1 MRQPMGEA
9 SGGSHYFVNAM
20 LAGALGA
27 ALYSGAFVW
36 LASLKQ
42 LELFALAWMTPL
54 FVLPLAVALFRSG
67 RIGIVG
73 ALLLTGGI
81 TAAHFAALLA
91 ALASYAP
98 GPIYATAA
106 ERAAD
111 AARAQLVSFK
121 MGGVSSAVGAALSF
135 AFIAMLAPGLR
146 DRRRLSDYALAT
158 LALTALGTVVF
169 VALSVR
175 GGPVTPPEFALL
187 LYVPWQLVFAFAIVS
202 AFKDHHATA
211 PASSVRASPTT

>member
-1 MRQPMGEA
+1 MSDTHAVGNTRQPASEA
-9 SGGSHYFVNAM
+9 SGGSNYFVNAM

-27 ALYSGAFVW
+27 ALYAGAFVW
-36 LASLKQ
+36 LASIKQ
-42 LELFALAWMTPL
+42 LELFTIAWMTPL
-54 FVLPLAVALFRSG
+54 FAVPLAVALFRSG

-91 ALASYAP
+91 AIADYAP

-111 AARAQLVSFK
+111 AARERLVSFR
-121 MGGVSSAVGAALSF
+121 MGGVSGAVGAALSF
-135 AFIAMLAPGLR
+135 AFIAMLAPRLR
-146 DRRRLSDYALAT
+146 DRRRLRDYALAT
-158 LALTALGTVVF
+158 LALAALGAVVF
-169 VALSVR
+169 VALSAR
-175 GGPVTPPEFALL
+175 GGPVTPPEVALL

-202 AFKDHHATA
+202 AFKDHHAF
-211 PASSVRASPTT
+211 R